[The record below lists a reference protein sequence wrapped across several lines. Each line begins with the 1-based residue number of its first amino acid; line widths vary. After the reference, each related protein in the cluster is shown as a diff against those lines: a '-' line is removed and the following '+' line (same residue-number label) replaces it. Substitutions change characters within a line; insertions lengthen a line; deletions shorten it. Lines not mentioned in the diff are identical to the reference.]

1 MNWRYFNALKIP
13 SHCTFYAVDGG
24 CCCNIAASQRYGI
37 CRWADFNGPEA
48 RWLSAVTPIDNKPM
62 VTTPRRL
69 SAPRPMPPTGRAG
82 RTTGWSFAIASLIPI
97 AWLLAFAWLVLQ
109 VRVVTGDWPAPYRP
123 DPQSIGGLTAI
134 ILSGT
139 LPLIYIM
146 GLAAV
151 AALLVMSAVPSFRS
165 ALRDARLRSWHV
177 CVGLAGMALMAILL
191 HGNPWQL
198 RDWLAD

>member
-1 MNWRYFNALKIP
+1 
-13 SHCTFYAVDGG
+13 
-24 CCCNIAASQRYGI
+24 
-37 CRWADFNGPEA
+37 
-48 RWLSAVTPIDNKPM
+48 
-62 VTTPRRL
+62 
-69 SAPRPMPPTGRAG
+69 MPPIGRAG

-97 AWLLAFAWLVLQ
+97 AWLLAFAWLVLR

-123 DPQSIGGLTAI
+123 DPQSIGGLTAT

-165 ALRDARLRSWHV
+165 GLRDGRLRSWHV
-177 CVGLAGMALMAILL
+177 CVGLAGMAIMAILL

-198 RDWLAD
+198 RGWLAD

>member
-1 MNWRYFNALKIP
+1 M
-13 SHCTFYAVDGG
+13 S
-24 CCCNIAASQRYGI
+24 
-37 CRWADFNGPEA
+37 
-48 RWLSAVTPIDNKPM
+48 
-62 VTTPRRL
+62 
-69 SAPRPMPPTGRAG
+69 PTSRAG

-146 GLAAV
+146 GLATV

-165 ALRDARLRSWHV
+165 ALRDVRLRSWHA

-198 RDWLAD
+198 RVWLAD

>member
-1 MNWRYFNALKIP
+1 M
-13 SHCTFYAVDGG
+13 
-24 CCCNIAASQRYGI
+24 
-37 CRWADFNGPEA
+37 
-48 RWLSAVTPIDNKPM
+48 
-62 VTTPRRL
+62 
-69 SAPRPMPPTGRAG
+69 
-82 RTTGWSFAIASLIPI
+82 
-97 AWLLAFAWLVLQ
+97 
-109 VRVVTGDWPAPYRP
+109 TGDWPAPYRP

-151 AALLVMSAVPSFRS
+151 AALLVMSAAPWFRS

-177 CVGLAGMALMAILL
+177 CVGLAGMALVAIVL